1 MDDNEQLL
9 RQVAED
15 IERERDEWRQRRR
28 CKQEARR
35 RETFDA
41 HDRYVEQTRQAVNKH
56 MIYKSQMKD
65 FNPAT
70 LWMTSSNIFA
80 HPSASGDGKGYLHGR
95 YLNLWNLCHRLGTN
109 VCFDEMVPHD

>member
-1 MDDNEQLL
+1 MMDDNEQLL

-41 HDRYVEQTRQAVNKH
+41 HDRYVERTRQAVNEH

-70 LWMTSSNIFA
+70 LRMMS
-80 HPSASGDGKGYLHGR
+80 
-95 YLNLWNLCHRLGTN
+95 
-109 VCFDEMVPHD
+109 